1 MSDVVVRQATE
12 ADVPAMNAVYN
23 EYILDSHVSFDLEPW
38 SDAKRLEWF
47 RACAEDGYPLLVACE
62 GDEIIGVSWS
72 GPWRPKKAYRGSVE
86 STVVLAPDA
95 GGRGVGTQ
103 LYTALLD
110 ALRSDG
116 FHRAYAIIALPN
128 DRSIALH
135 RKLGYREVGVLEDV
149 GFKDGKFHSTM
160 LMELAL
166 DDA

>member
-1 MSDVVVRQATE
+1 MIRRATE
-12 ADVPAMNAVYN
+12 ADVPAINAIYN
-23 EYILDSHVSFDLEPW
+23 EYIVDCHVSFDLEPW
-38 SDAKRLEWF
+38 SDGRRLESF

-62 GDEIIGVSWS
+62 GDEIIGTSWS
-72 GPWRPKKAYRGSVE
+72 GPWRRKRAYRGSVE

-103 LYTALLD
+103 LYSALLD
-110 ALRSDG
+110 ALRADG

-128 DRSIALH
+128 DASVALH
-135 RKLGYREVGVLEDV
+135 LKLGYREVGVLDEV
-149 GFKDGKFHSTM
+149 GFKDGKYHSTM